1 MVQTKKQNIS
11 KGAQKATDKTGASLA
26 SYFYSSKKQ
35 PLTAAQTNEL
45 NEYVHK
51 MATGHAYNR
60 YYLGS
65 LKEPPQAD
73 YIDDL
78 TQTALLALFDG
89 QTIRNKK
96 LTDGPVT
103 VITTLE
109 SCKTTTDKTTNT
121 KKRLTNLQAFRRFIA
136 VTFNDYNYNER
147 ATTATV
153 GKRQLIPLELTAD
166 SAADELFYITDMID
180 FIQWTEKELNDLHA
194 LTLTADDLQ
203 LLKDCIRAQSK
214 EKQRYL
220 CYVANSPL
228 CRRTATGAF
237 NETQRRKGAKAI
249 DGRNVQRDCIRYIRT
264 GLKTGQHS
272 DLLISIVESF
282 TKY

>member
-1 MVQTKKQNIS
+1 MKTTKQLNRT
-11 KGAQKATDKTGASLA
+11 TDKTGASLA
-26 SYFYSSKKQ
+26 SYFYNSNRQ

-51 MATGHAYNR
+51 MAVGHAYNR

-78 TQTALLALFDG
+78 TQTALLALFDR
-89 QTIRNKK
+89 QTVRNKK
-96 LTDGPVT
+96 LTNGPVT
-103 VITTLE
+103 VITTIE
-109 SCKTTTDKTTNT
+109 SCKSTTDKSTGKT
-121 KKRLTNLQAFRRFIA
+121 KRLTNLQAFRRFIA

-147 ATTATV
+147 STTATI

-166 SAADELFYITDMID
+166 NNTDELFYITDMLD
-180 FIQWTEKELNDLHA
+180 FLKWTENELNDLHA

-203 LLKDCIRAQSK
+203 LLKDCIKAQSK

-220 CYVANSPL
+220 RYVANSPL
-228 CRRTATGAF
+228 CRKTATAEY
-237 NETQRRKGAKAI
+237 NKAQRRKNAKPVDAWTL
-249 DGRNVQRDCIRYIRT
+249 QRVCIRYIRA

-272 DLLISIVESF
+272 QLLIDLVNTF